1 MRRSRF
7 LLEHRRDSRFF
18 SPLEAVV
25 FLVFL
30 KEVGTMSKNRPHIV
44 VVGSGF
50 GGIKLCKLLAR
61 EEVEVTLVDRHNFHL
76 FQPLLYQVSTSV
88 LSVDEIAYPTR
99 SFFRENK
106 NINFFMA
113 KAKGVDQERNVLLTN
128 HGEISYDYLVLAAG
142 ATTNFFGM
150 KPVEENAYGMKTI
163 QEAIAIRNHVIHE
176 FERADKPYRTP
187 EERKQKLTFVIVGG
201 GPTGIEEA
209 GAISELVEV
218 LKKEFHHLD
227 FSDVSI
233 KLIEATGHVL
243 PMITPDLQE
252 YTVKT
257 LREKG
262 VEVMLNTQVVDYDG
276 KVLTLKSGEK
286 IPTST
291 VIWAAGVR
299 AVDFIKDCGGECA
312 RDGRIWVEE
321 NLLVKGAAHGN
332 VFAIGDCAAF
342 MHGDM
347 QRPLPTVAP
356 VATQEAAVCCQNILK
371 LIRGETKLTKF
382 KYKDLGAMATIG
394 RGKAV
399 VNSPKMTGFIAWVAW
414 MFVHLLRL
422 AGAHT
427 NFTVAIKWI
436 WNLMSGIRLG
446 RIITSIKLD
455 SGKLTMPKVEEDF
468 SYVRNVNE
476 GQPVIW
482 ENGRT

>member
-1 MRRSRF
+1 MNNILSEKEYQHEIMAYLRDENGYRIRKATDYDRLFAVDRGMLFEF
-7 LLEHRRDSRFF
+7 LDKTQPDRMTELRKIFKADTEQTVVSVIN
-18 SPLEAVV
+18 EAV
-25 FLVFL
+25 
-30 KEVGTMSKNRPHIV
+30 TASK
-44 VVGSGF
+44 GS
-50 GGIKLCKLLAR
+50 
-61 EEVEVTLVDRHNFHL
+61 
-76 FQPLLYQVSTSV
+76 
-88 LSVDEIAYPTR
+88 
-99 SFFRENK
+99 
-106 NINFFMA
+106 
-113 KAKGVDQERNVLLTN
+113 
-128 HGEISYDYLVLAAG
+128 
-142 ATTNFFGM
+142 
-150 KPVEENAYGMKTI
+150 
-163 QEAIAIRNHVIHE
+163 
-176 FERADKPYRTP
+176 
-187 EERKQKLTFVIVGG
+187 
-201 GPTGIEEA
+201 
-209 GAISELVEV
+209 LVEV

-321 NLLVKGAAHGN
+321 NLLVKGAVHGN

-371 LIRGETKLTKF
+371 LIRGEEKLTKF

-468 SYVRNVNE
+468 SHVRNVNE

-482 ENGRT
+482 KTSPEANDAKEENQIMVKEENLQIAKG